1 MGPMPIVPE
10 AVIEEIR
17 SRTDIVQ
24 VIGDRISLKRSSG
37 GFVAC
42 CPFHHEK
49 TPSFHVNVQMNREK
63 LVLISVFI
71 RIILGILLLDM
82 SQGATN
88 LALMDGLSQSSV
100 TGVAIL
106 LGVTGILM
114 LVTAIYSFSKIR
126 KK

>member
-1 MGPMPIVPE
+1 
-10 AVIEEIR
+10 
-17 SRTDIVQ
+17 
-24 VIGDRISLKRSSG
+24 
-37 GFVAC
+37 
-42 CPFHHEK
+42 
-49 TPSFHVNVQMNREK
+49 MNREK

-88 LALMDGLSQSSV
+88 LALMDGLSHSSV
-100 TGVAIL
+100 TGVAIM
-106 LGVTGILM
+106 LGLTGILM

>member
-1 MGPMPIVPE
+1 
-10 AVIEEIR
+10 
-17 SRTDIVQ
+17 
-24 VIGDRISLKRSSG
+24 
-37 GFVAC
+37 
-42 CPFHHEK
+42 
-49 TPSFHVNVQMNREK
+49 MNREK

-88 LALMDGLSQSSV
+88 LALMDGFSQSSV
-100 TGVAIL
+100 TGVAIM
-106 LGVTGILM
+106 LGLTGILM

>member
-1 MGPMPIVPE
+1 
-10 AVIEEIR
+10 
-17 SRTDIVQ
+17 
-24 VIGDRISLKRSSG
+24 
-37 GFVAC
+37 
-42 CPFHHEK
+42 
-49 TPSFHVNVQMNREK
+49 MNREK

-88 LALMDGLSQSSV
+88 LTLMDGLSQSSV

>member
-1 MGPMPIVPE
+1 
-10 AVIEEIR
+10 
-17 SRTDIVQ
+17 
-24 VIGDRISLKRSSG
+24 
-37 GFVAC
+37 
-42 CPFHHEK
+42 
-49 TPSFHVNVQMNREK
+49 MNREK

-100 TGVAIL
+100 TGVAVL

-126 KK
+126 QK

>member
-1 MGPMPIVPE
+1 
-10 AVIEEIR
+10 
-17 SRTDIVQ
+17 
-24 VIGDRISLKRSSG
+24 
-37 GFVAC
+37 
-42 CPFHHEK
+42 
-49 TPSFHVNVQMNREK
+49 MNREK

-88 LALMDGLSQSSV
+88 LALIDGLSQSSV
-100 TGVAIL
+100 TGVAIM
-106 LGVTGILM
+106 LGLTGILM

>member
-1 MGPMPIVPE
+1 
-10 AVIEEIR
+10 
-17 SRTDIVQ
+17 
-24 VIGDRISLKRSSG
+24 
-37 GFVAC
+37 
-42 CPFHHEK
+42 
-49 TPSFHVNVQMNREK
+49 MNREK

-100 TGVAIL
+100 TGVAVL

>member
-1 MGPMPIVPE
+1 
-10 AVIEEIR
+10 
-17 SRTDIVQ
+17 
-24 VIGDRISLKRSSG
+24 
-37 GFVAC
+37 
-42 CPFHHEK
+42 
-49 TPSFHVNVQMNREK
+49 MNREK

-126 KK
+126 K

>member
-1 MGPMPIVPE
+1 
-10 AVIEEIR
+10 
-17 SRTDIVQ
+17 
-24 VIGDRISLKRSSG
+24 
-37 GFVAC
+37 
-42 CPFHHEK
+42 
-49 TPSFHVNVQMNREK
+49 MNREK
-63 LVLISVFI
+63 LVLITVFI

>member
-1 MGPMPIVPE
+1 
-10 AVIEEIR
+10 
-17 SRTDIVQ
+17 
-24 VIGDRISLKRSSG
+24 
-37 GFVAC
+37 
-42 CPFHHEK
+42 
-49 TPSFHVNVQMNREK
+49 MNREK

-100 TGVAIL
+100 TGVAIM
-106 LGVTGILM
+106 LGLTGILM
-114 LVTAIYSFSKIR
+114 LVTAIYSFSKNR

>member
-1 MGPMPIVPE
+1 
-10 AVIEEIR
+10 
-17 SRTDIVQ
+17 
-24 VIGDRISLKRSSG
+24 
-37 GFVAC
+37 
-42 CPFHHEK
+42 
-49 TPSFHVNVQMNREK
+49 MNREK

-88 LALMDGLSQSSV
+88 LALMDGLSQSFV
-100 TGVAIL
+100 TGVAIM
-106 LGVTGILM
+106 LGLTGILM

>member
-1 MGPMPIVPE
+1 
-10 AVIEEIR
+10 
-17 SRTDIVQ
+17 
-24 VIGDRISLKRSSG
+24 
-37 GFVAC
+37 
-42 CPFHHEK
+42 
-49 TPSFHVNVQMNREK
+49 MNREK

-114 LVTAIYSFSKIR
+114 LATAIYSFSKIR

>member
-1 MGPMPIVPE
+1 
-10 AVIEEIR
+10 
-17 SRTDIVQ
+17 
-24 VIGDRISLKRSSG
+24 
-37 GFVAC
+37 
-42 CPFHHEK
+42 
-49 TPSFHVNVQMNREK
+49 MNREK
-63 LVLISVFI
+63 LVLITVFI

-100 TGVAIL
+100 TGVAVL

>member
-1 MGPMPIVPE
+1 
-10 AVIEEIR
+10 
-17 SRTDIVQ
+17 
-24 VIGDRISLKRSSG
+24 
-37 GFVAC
+37 
-42 CPFHHEK
+42 
-49 TPSFHVNVQMNREK
+49 MNREK

-100 TGVAIL
+100 TGVAVL
-106 LGVTGILM
+106 LGVTGVLM

>member
-1 MGPMPIVPE
+1 
-10 AVIEEIR
+10 
-17 SRTDIVQ
+17 
-24 VIGDRISLKRSSG
+24 
-37 GFVAC
+37 
-42 CPFHHEK
+42 
-49 TPSFHVNVQMNREK
+49 MNREK

-100 TGVAIL
+100 TGVAIM
-106 LGVTGILM
+106 LGLTGILM
-114 LVTAIYSFSKIR
+114 LVTAIYSVSKIR

>member
-1 MGPMPIVPE
+1 
-10 AVIEEIR
+10 
-17 SRTDIVQ
+17 
-24 VIGDRISLKRSSG
+24 
-37 GFVAC
+37 
-42 CPFHHEK
+42 
-49 TPSFHVNVQMNREK
+49 MNREK

-100 TGVAIL
+100 TGVAIM
-106 LGVTGILM
+106 LGLTGILM
-114 LVTAIYSFSKIR
+114 LVTAIYSFSKIQ

>member
-1 MGPMPIVPE
+1 
-10 AVIEEIR
+10 
-17 SRTDIVQ
+17 
-24 VIGDRISLKRSSG
+24 
-37 GFVAC
+37 
-42 CPFHHEK
+42 
-49 TPSFHVNVQMNREK
+49 MNREK

>member
-1 MGPMPIVPE
+1 
-10 AVIEEIR
+10 
-17 SRTDIVQ
+17 
-24 VIGDRISLKRSSG
+24 
-37 GFVAC
+37 
-42 CPFHHEK
+42 
-49 TPSFHVNVQMNREK
+49 MNREK

-88 LALMDGLSQSSV
+88 LALMDGPSQSSV
-100 TGVAIL
+100 TGVAVL

>member
-1 MGPMPIVPE
+1 
-10 AVIEEIR
+10 
-17 SRTDIVQ
+17 
-24 VIGDRISLKRSSG
+24 
-37 GFVAC
+37 
-42 CPFHHEK
+42 
-49 TPSFHVNVQMNREK
+49 MNREK

-71 RIILGILLLDM
+71 RIILGIFLLDM

-100 TGVAIL
+100 TGVAIM
-106 LGVTGILM
+106 LGLTGILM

>member
-1 MGPMPIVPE
+1 
-10 AVIEEIR
+10 
-17 SRTDIVQ
+17 
-24 VIGDRISLKRSSG
+24 
-37 GFVAC
+37 
-42 CPFHHEK
+42 
-49 TPSFHVNVQMNREK
+49 MNREK

-100 TGVAIL
+100 TGVAIM
-106 LGVTGILM
+106 LGLTGILM
-114 LVTAIYSFSKIR
+114 LVAAIYSFSKIR

>member
-1 MGPMPIVPE
+1 
-10 AVIEEIR
+10 
-17 SRTDIVQ
+17 
-24 VIGDRISLKRSSG
+24 
-37 GFVAC
+37 
-42 CPFHHEK
+42 
-49 TPSFHVNVQMNREK
+49 MNREK
-63 LVLISVFI
+63 MVLISVFI

-100 TGVAIL
+100 TGVAIM
-106 LGVTGILM
+106 LGLTGILM

>member
-1 MGPMPIVPE
+1 
-10 AVIEEIR
+10 
-17 SRTDIVQ
+17 
-24 VIGDRISLKRSSG
+24 
-37 GFVAC
+37 
-42 CPFHHEK
+42 
-49 TPSFHVNVQMNREK
+49 MNHEK

>member
-1 MGPMPIVPE
+1 
-10 AVIEEIR
+10 
-17 SRTDIVQ
+17 
-24 VIGDRISLKRSSG
+24 
-37 GFVAC
+37 
-42 CPFHHEK
+42 
-49 TPSFHVNVQMNREK
+49 MNREK

-100 TGVAIL
+100 TGVAIM
-106 LGVTGILM
+106 LGLTGILM

>member
-1 MGPMPIVPE
+1 
-10 AVIEEIR
+10 
-17 SRTDIVQ
+17 
-24 VIGDRISLKRSSG
+24 
-37 GFVAC
+37 
-42 CPFHHEK
+42 
-49 TPSFHVNVQMNREK
+49 MNREK

-88 LALMDGLSQSSV
+88 LALMDDLSQSSV
-100 TGVAIL
+100 TGVAIM
-106 LGVTGILM
+106 LGLTGILM

>member
-1 MGPMPIVPE
+1 
-10 AVIEEIR
+10 
-17 SRTDIVQ
+17 
-24 VIGDRISLKRSSG
+24 
-37 GFVAC
+37 
-42 CPFHHEK
+42 
-49 TPSFHVNVQMNREK
+49 MNREK

-100 TGVAIL
+100 TGVAIM
-106 LGVTGILM
+106 LGLTGILM
-114 LVTAIYSFSKIR
+114 LATAIYSFSKIR

>member
-1 MGPMPIVPE
+1 
-10 AVIEEIR
+10 
-17 SRTDIVQ
+17 
-24 VIGDRISLKRSSG
+24 
-37 GFVAC
+37 
-42 CPFHHEK
+42 
-49 TPSFHVNVQMNREK
+49 MNREK

-100 TGVAIL
+100 SGVAVL

>member
-1 MGPMPIVPE
+1 
-10 AVIEEIR
+10 
-17 SRTDIVQ
+17 
-24 VIGDRISLKRSSG
+24 
-37 GFVAC
+37 
-42 CPFHHEK
+42 
-49 TPSFHVNVQMNREK
+49 MNREK

-100 TGVAIL
+100 TGVAIM
-106 LGVTGILM
+106 LGLTAILM

>member
-1 MGPMPIVPE
+1 
-10 AVIEEIR
+10 
-17 SRTDIVQ
+17 
-24 VIGDRISLKRSSG
+24 
-37 GFVAC
+37 
-42 CPFHHEK
+42 
-49 TPSFHVNVQMNREK
+49 MNREK
-63 LVLISVFI
+63 LVLISVLI

-100 TGVAIL
+100 TGVAIM
-106 LGVTGILM
+106 LGLTGILM